1 MTRKFEAQWH
11 LRKLLALK
19 GIFNTTNLM
28 PLLAERGI
36 NVSRTQV
43 YRIVAEKPN
52 YISLDLVVAL
62 CDILDCSP
70 TDLIEK
76 VEVRKQVKKAV
87 GDESGGKDPSRAR
100 KLKPVRAR
108 IKDADKD

>member
-19 GIFNTTNLM
+19 GIFNTTDLM

-36 NVSRTQV
+36 DVSRTQV
-43 YRIVAEKPN
+43 YRLVAEKPN
-52 YISLDLVVAL
+52 YVSLDLVAAL
-62 CDILDCSP
+62 CDILDCTPS
-70 TDLIEK
+70 DLIEK
-76 VEVRKQVKKAV
+76 VEVRKQVKKVV
-87 GDESGGKDPSRAR
+87 GDETAGRDPSRAR
-100 KLKPVRAR
+100 NLKPVRAR